1 MRPPENLDPLAEKI
15 LRALAGQP
23 QAAEIVLGGYLAL
36 QHYLN
41 YRQTRDIDAWWRQR
55 ASPEAERAILA
66 AMQRVAAD
74 EGLEVRE
81 RRFGETLSVEL
92 VRQGQ
97 KRFSFQIAV
106 RTIAL
111 EPALVSA
118 WPPILIE
125 TLADNI
131 GSKMNALVE
140 RGAPRDFLDIRNVV
154 QQGLVQVVDCWQLW
168 TRKNPGEDVDAARQK
183 ALLHLSALDTR
194 RPLASIKDVTERD
207 EARRTREWFR
217 NSFLSG

>member
-1 MRPPENLDPLAEKI
+1 MRTPENLDPLAEKI
-15 LRALAGQP
+15 LRELAGQP

-41 YRQTRDIDAWWRQR
+41 YRKTHDIDAWWRWR

-74 EGLEVRE
+74 EGLDVRE

-92 VRQGQ
+92 VWQGQ

-111 EPALVSA
+111 EPA
-118 WPPILIE
+118 
-125 TLADNI
+125 
-131 GSKMNALVE
+131 
-140 RGAPRDFLDIRNVV
+140 
-154 QQGLVQVVDCWQLW
+154 
-168 TRKNPGEDVDAARQK
+168 
-183 ALLHLSALDTR
+183 
-194 RPLASIKDVTERD
+194 
-207 EARRTREWFR
+207 
-217 NSFLSG
+217 